1 MNTFFEYELLN
12 EQDYYF
18 HLPPPF
24 PSVFSVDRPL
34 LFLHSFSP
42 SCLLSFHSTS
52 PLLLTLSV
60 LFSPSC
66 LTPFASSLS
75 PFDAR
80 GPLDLV
86 TLKLVSVL
94 TTLSFSIRRRWWWL
108 YFIAHMYRRKCY
120 LISDSTWIKRWV
132 KSSAPVVK
140 RPAASHFVLVSS
152 TGPVQWDQRQQEE
165 ENLIECK
172 RTVCKLDLMLLF
184 VGSFLPKDC
193 FQTSWRVSLFVGLM
207 VSGRFEFQFA
217 VLMCS
222 SLPLTSHLKSAQP
235 KTFILSILQRWLHHI
250 S

>member
-1 MNTFFEYELLN
+1 MSKTIIFTSL
-12 EQDYYF
+12 
-18 HLPPPF
+18 
-24 PSVFSVDRPL
+24 L
-34 LFLHSFSP
+34 LFRLCSVWTDLSFP
-42 SCLLSFHSTS
+42 PLLLSFLSS
-52 PLLLTLSV
+52 LFPLDV
-60 LFSPSC
+60 ASPSHPLCPFLSKLFDPIC
-66 LTPFASSLS
+66 LFPLPLRCPWASGFS
-75 PFDAR
+75 D
-80 GPLDLV
+80 V
-86 TLKLVSVL
+86 ETLVSVL
-94 TTLSFSIRRRWWWL
+94 TTLSFSIRRLWPFAQWWM

-120 LISDSTWIKRWV
+120 LIFNSTWIKRWV